1 MLKSERL
8 YLKLSSISNGQKH
21 ELDSPLFTVEDF
33 AKDWLK
39 DKSRIWSSTLVEL
52 IEKTIKIKSEIE
64 KSIKYQF
71 TPASSFSKDTLDA
84 QLETDQKYRYPKI
97 ESLLF
102 DDIVIKNKEEE
113 IHYKRQQNRDNLL
126 ASLSVQINELKSCL
140 VFYEKER
147 DSKIFEP
154 DYPKKDRIPY
164 QGGEKSLAFF
174 MSLLIEGGFVLA
186 TPSAS
191 EGQKLVGL
199 PDYINDSIKNF
210 IVTKDQIANAIGQ
223 AFYCVEKDGEKSN
236 NKSKITFP
244 KSTNLSSKMQITTL
258 PGKSE
263 KARIITGFEKI
274 LNILSPS
281 EG

>member
-8 YLKLSSISNGQKH
+8 FLTLLSISNGQKH
-21 ELDSPLFTVEDF
+21 DLGEAIFTVEDF

-52 IEKTIKIKSEIE
+52 IEKTENIKSEIE
-64 KSIKYQF
+64 KSITYQF
-71 TPASSFSKDTLDA
+71 TPASSFPKATLDS
-84 QLETDQKYRYPKI
+84 QLEKDQQYRYPKK

-102 DDIVIKNKEEE
+102 DEIVIKNKEEE
-113 IHYKRQQNRDNLL
+113 IHYNRQQNSENLL
-126 ASLSVQINELKSCL
+126 ASLTFQIDELKSGL
-140 VFYEKER
+140 AFYVKER

-164 QGGEKSLAFF
+164 QGGERSLAFF

-186 TPSAS
+186 KSSAS
-191 EGQKLVGL
+191 ENQTAIGA
-199 PDYINDSIKNF
+199 PDYLNESIKNF
-210 IVTKDQIANAIGQ
+210 IVTKEQLAETIGQ
-223 AFYCVEKDGEKSN
+223 TFYCVNQDGKESE
-236 NKSKITFP
+236 NKAKMILP

-263 KARIITGFEKI
+263 QARIKSGFEKI
-274 LNILSPS
+274 LRILSPP
-281 EG
+281 ED